1 MCSPLCTLT
10 LQPAVEKQ
18 KNYTAFIVDNVVE
31 NANVTDLFFGG
42 LLELFIY
49 LKQSSQVLSLLEA
62 FFSGLSSKKS
72 SIVKCTWLCT
82 VLCYIEGEAKRT
94 WRLK

>member
-18 KNYTAFIVDNVVE
+18 ESYTAFIVE
-31 NANVTDLFFGG
+31 NANVRDLFLGG
-42 LLELFIY
+42 ILDLFIY
-49 LKQSSQVLSLLEA
+49 LKQSPQVLSLLEA
-62 FFSGLSSKKS
+62 LFSGLSSKS